1 MLKAIALLMSGNM
14 LGKLMGLI
22 REVIV
27 AALYGTSNIASAY
40 RGALSATFIPTNF
53 FTAESLNA
61 VFIPLYKK
69 YERDKKQSAINFSWV
84 MLGLLGTISL
94 LIAVSLYISAPSWIG
109 LLVPGFNDEAKEMTI
124 YFVQIM
130 AIGVP
135 FYVLCSVLS
144 YYEMSNNQYFMT
156 SVRPT
161 VQSVGLIVGALL
173 AYKSHYIGYLAWGFT
188 GAYILL
194 FVQGGVNLYRKQLI
208 QRPKLMPGEV
218 KLIGLEFWK
227 TFRPLLLL
235 PIILQGN
242 IIIERRIA
250 SFLGTDVIASLDYA
264 KFVTETGLLLL
275 AVPVSLVGL
284 SKLSGLSIDRVKT
297 NLEQFIPVLLLVT
310 IPISVFCCM
319 YSREIIELLYSRG
332 LFNENSTDV
341 TGNLLAG
348 LAIGLWAQ
356 IIAYILQKALNSQ
369 LHNKFVLYA
378 ILTSVAFN
386 MIFNILFYKL
396 LGPISIG
403 IGSSIYGVSL
413 MFITAYRLQ
422 IIQLIIRYLLLISIG
437 VCISIMLCQAVGGSS
452 LLGLSLSFV
461 CNVVFWL
468 VYCLLLSPIRVYLLS
483 TIRLIRMK
491 RNAVSN

>member
-1 MLKAIALLMSGNM
+1 
-14 LGKLMGLI
+14 
-22 REVIV
+22 
-27 AALYGTSNIASAY
+27 
-40 RGALSATFIPTNF
+40 
-53 FTAESLNA
+53 
-61 VFIPLYKK
+61 
-69 YERDKKQSAINFSWV
+69 
-84 MLGLLGTISL
+84 
-94 LIAVSLYISAPSWIG
+94 
-109 LLVPGFNDEAKEMTI
+109 
-124 YFVQIM
+124 
-130 AIGVP
+130 
-135 FYVLCSVLS
+135 
-144 YYEMSNNQYFMT
+144 MSNNQYFMT

-319 YSREIIELLYSRG
+319 
-332 LFNENSTDV
+332 
-341 TGNLLAG
+341 
-348 LAIGLWAQ
+348 
-356 IIAYILQKALNSQ
+356 
-369 LHNKFVLYA
+369 
-378 ILTSVAFN
+378 
-386 MIFNILFYKL
+386 
-396 LGPISIG
+396 
-403 IGSSIYGVSL
+403 
-413 MFITAYRLQ
+413 
-422 IIQLIIRYLLLISIG
+422 
-437 VCISIMLCQAVGGSS
+437 
-452 LLGLSLSFV
+452 
-461 CNVVFWL
+461 
-468 VYCLLLSPIRVYLLS
+468 
-483 TIRLIRMK
+483 
-491 RNAVSN
+491 